1 MAQRIVPTTPQKPGF
16 PWLIVAIG
24 MCYLTVMALLLFL
37 PGASVL
43 DRLRWLDSG
52 ICAQQPTH
60 SFYPG
65 GQQLPLCARNTG
77 IYTSFFLTL
86 ITLYVTGRGRSQR
99 LPPRPIMVVLICC
112 VIALAIDGS
121 NSLALDLH
129 LPHLYQ
135 PHNLLRLATGLLTG
149 LALAA
154 FGLPMTNRLIWCEYN
169 EQRSI
174 SSWQMLGYF
183 VLLPALCF
191 LAIAS
196 QNALILYPVALISS
210 IGVFTLISIINLITV
225 VALSRRDET
234 FTRYREIAAFF
245 SLALVLALGEL
256 SALAQLKLLLLH
268 TLGM

>member
-1 MAQRIVPTTPQKPGF
+1 MAQRIIPTIPPRPHF
-16 PWLIVAIG
+16 SWLTGAMVA
-24 MCYLTVMALLLFL
+24 CYLVLLALLLFL
-37 PGASVL
+37 PGASLL

-52 ICAQQPTH
+52 ICAQMSTH

-86 ITLYVTGRGRSQR
+86 ITLYITGRGRSQR
-99 LPPRPIMVVLICC
+99 FPPWPIMAVLIIC
-112 VIALAIDGS
+112 VVALVIDGS

-129 LPHLYQ
+129 FPHLYQ

-154 FGLPMTNRLIWCEYN
+154 FGLPMTNRLLWCEYN
-169 EQRSI
+169 EQHSI
-174 SSWQMLGYF
+174 PSWHILGCF
-183 VLLPALCF
+183 VLLLTLCF

-196 QNALILYPVALISS
+196 QTPLILYPVALISS
-210 IGVFTLISIINLITV
+210 AGVFTLISIINLITV
-225 VALSRRDET
+225 VAVCQRDET
-234 FTRYREIAAFF
+234 FMHYRQLIPFVT
-245 SLALVLALGEL
+245 LALLLALGEL